1 MERGPR
7 VYVRSVKATL
17 RWLLTVVMVGTG
29 VSHFADPG
37 PYAAI
42 VPTILP
48 SPVVLVYVSGLFEV
62 LGGLG
67 LIPSRTRRFAA
78 WGLIALYVAV
88 FPANVNMAIDRVPLG
103 TRDLPEWALY
113 ARLPIQALLV
123 AWAFW
128 YTRKDR
134 PLR

>member
-1 MERGPR
+1 M
-7 VYVRSVKATL
+7 KATL
-17 RWLLTVVMVGTG
+17 RWLLSVVMVGTG

-37 PYAAI
+37 AYAAI

-67 LIPSRTRRFAA
+67 LTQSRTRRVAA

-88 FPANVNMAIDRVPLG
+88 FPANVNMAINRIPLG
-103 TRDLPEWALY
+103 TRDLPIWALY

-134 PLR
+134 PAR

>member
-1 MERGPR
+1 M
-7 VYVRSVKATL
+7 YVRRVKATL
-17 RWLLTVVMVGTG
+17 RWLLSVVMVGTG
-29 VSHFADPG
+29 VSHFANPG
-37 PYAAI
+37 SYAAI

-48 SPVVLVYVSGLFEV
+48 SPVLLVYVSGLFEV

-67 LIPSRTRRFAA
+67 LTLSRTRRVAA

-88 FPANVNMAIDRVPLG
+88 FPANVNMAINRVPLG
-103 TRDLPEWALY
+103 TRELPDWALY

-128 YTRKDR
+128 FTRKDR
-134 PLR
+134 PPR